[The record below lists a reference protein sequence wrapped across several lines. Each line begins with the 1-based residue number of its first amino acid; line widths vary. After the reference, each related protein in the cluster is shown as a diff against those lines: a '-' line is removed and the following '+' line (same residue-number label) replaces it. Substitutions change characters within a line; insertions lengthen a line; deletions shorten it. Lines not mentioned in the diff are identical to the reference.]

1 MSVLPNELQGVD
13 QIDHVH
19 ITDQVYARL
28 REKIVSRE
36 FESGARLDLDL
47 LADQFE
53 VSRTPIRDA
62 AARLAAEG
70 LIEIIPRRGTYVRA
84 LTTHQVLQMY
94 DVFIMMQ
101 LWGVEQGFDNVT
113 DKELKSMREL
123 VHGMSTLVEGDNYR
137 DFDRFTTLNAQ
148 FHRLI
153 METTRNIHLL
163 ELYDRVGLI
172 RIALV
177 WYHQRSKRAGDVNQE
192 HDAILGAYERGEKQ
206 AAVDSLRTHLA
217 NTKAALECSLGPPDR
232 RW

>member
-1 MSVLPNELQGVD
+1 MSLNDIQVVK

-70 LIEIIPRRGTYVRA
+70 LIEIISRRGTYVRA

-101 LWGVEQGFDNVT
+101 LWGLEHGFDNVT
-113 DKELKSMREL
+113 REELKIMRML
-123 VHGMSTLVEGDNYR
+123 VQEMSTLVDGDNYS

-153 METTRNIHLL
+153 METTRNAHLL

-177 WYHQRSKRAGDVNQE
+177 WYYQRSKRASDVNQE
-192 HDAILGAYERGEKQ
+192 HDAILSSYESGDKQ
-206 AAVDSLRTHLA
+206 SAIDSLRAHLV
-217 NTKAALECSLGPPDR
+217 NTKTALEGALGPLDR